1 MSAVGDP
8 HGDGRGEIR
17 ELVAATAG
25 RIDAVVAAACPDLSR
40 ARIQR
45 LIDAG
50 NVQVDGQPVRKS
62 AQVGAGARIA
72 LEIPPTPHVAATSN
86 LSLPVLYEDDT
97 LLVID
102 KPAGV
107 AVHGAPGDTGPS
119 VANWFLARYPEA
131 AAAFD
136 AERPGIVHRLDKDT
150 SGVLLLAKTP
160 EAQWKLSR
168 SFEARET
175 EKTYLAVCDG
185 IPRNQRAVIE
195 AAIARHPGDRTRMT
209 IAKQG
214 RESRTS
220 FQVLA
225 IARDNALLEV
235 RPETGRTHQIRVHL
249 KAIGAPVRFD
259 RIYGTGGEGR
269 QMLHAW
275 RLKVPHPAG
284 GTLTVTAPMPTD
296 MRTEVRAM
304 NADKVALPYTLATPP
319 VRESAIDHRQS
330 AME

>member
-1 MSAVGDP
+1 MPAVGDL
-8 HGDGRGEIR
+8 HGDGQGELR
-17 ELVAATAG
+17 ELVAATGG

-40 ARIQR
+40 ARVQR

-50 NVQVDGQPVRKS
+50 RVLVDGQPVRKS
-62 AQVGAGARIA
+62 AQVEAGARVAI
-72 LEIPPTPHVAATSN
+72 EIPAAARAAVTSG
-86 LSLPVLYEDDT
+86 LVLPILYEDDD
-97 LLVID
+97 LLAID
-102 KPAGV
+102 KPAGL

-119 VANWFLARYPEA
+119 VANWFVARYPEA
-131 AAAFD
+131 AAAFE

-150 SGVLLLAKTP
+150 SGVLLLARTP

-168 SFEARET
+168 AFEARET

-185 IPRNQRAVIE
+185 VPAKERAVIE

-214 RESRTS
+214 RASRTGY
-220 FQVLA
+220 QVLA
-225 IARDNALLEV
+225 SDRDTSLLEV
-235 RPETGRTHQIRVHL
+235 KPATGRTHQIRVHL

-259 RIYGTGGEGR
+259 RVYGNGGESR

-284 GTLTVTAPMPTD
+284 GTLTVTAPMPAD
-296 MRTEVRAM
+296 MRAEVRVM
-304 NADKVALPYTLATPP
+304 NAEKVALPYTLAAPP
-319 VRESAIDHRQS
+319 VRES
-330 AME
+330 